1 MPTGTPSRTLDLTRP
16 GIIEASAGTGKT
28 FTVAEIFLALLRGEK
43 TYSTEKKSDEPA
55 IDISEKTFPR
65 VREILVVTFTEAATA
80 ELRKRLREKIREAI
94 GDADKNA
101 LAPEVRTALRL
112 ADEEFDEAAICTIH
126 GFCMRVLKEFGL
138 ATSRLNNVLSS
149 SGDELSRFTSRW
161 RAKKIAEGNT
171 DFFHVDAGTL
181 RSVLSKR
188 IERQDIVPVKP
199 AADNDSEATRAL
211 FLAATEAFAEWEK
224 QRASARDISYAEI
237 LTTVR
242 DELRAS
248 HALAKKIATRFRYA
262 FVDEF
267 QDTDPVQWE
276 IFKRIF
282 LENNRPIFCVGDPK
296 QAIFEFRGGDVRT
309 YRTAREDL
317 KKAGNGNALTLGEN
331 WRSEPETIAAFNE
344 IFAFDKKVFPK
355 ISAGSGK
362 DKKSISPS
370 FHDFLEY
377 QPTAFP
383 QAKSDEDSGVPAIV
397 LKVADPETN
406 KDSAQKIIFSQ
417 LVEDIADLVKNRGV
431 PAQDI
436 AVLVSENKDATEL
449 RARLAEQKIP
459 VSTTA
464 RGNILCEPCAQDFAE
479 LLRAMLS
486 PRDTPRLRR
495 VLLSPFFAGTQNELL
510 SFDENDAEI
519 SEKFERVQADFV
531 AAHERWQRAGFL
543 PAFAELA
550 GNYKFFQ
557 NIATLPNPRPLFANI
572 FHLLEKIHA
581 TEQNG
586 KLSPRALVDTF
597 SSMIAAAKPAD
608 DSEDLQLRADSDEPA
623 VSILTVHKSKG
634 LEFKIVFLPTLW
646 DKDLLSLKL
655 PAFAKKNNAD
665 GTTEMIFDS
674 RGRSKKSEE
683 FLSACLDTELAN
695 SACNFYVALTRA
707 RSRVVIYHALKS
719 PSSTSL
725 PWDSYQKHILREA
738 GFFDIE
744 NPTENALPHWK
755 KIPLSDKLPETIF
768 PKGKNSAGAKKNSGE
783 SSDGSDFLSDSSANK
798 RFADAEKTL
807 EKLRR
812 NTEGVFSFSSL
823 MRTVE
828 TEDFSRD
835 DEPTEA
841 DDSTEKSSAR
851 TAEKSAVPEENP
863 AFPQTEFF
871 ALPAGK
877 DFGTLVHLIF
887 EKTNFRAR
895 ENLDELLDGYVS
907 LLPNDEKE
915 PIPERKSKLKK
926 MVEGCLTLPLTEKKF
941 RLESLAE
948 TDFSREMEFQFPL
961 KRSRTIYENLAEVF
975 RAWGGIYAETAERL
989 WHDAKSSSAPKLNIA
1004 GMMLGVIDL
1013 AFKADGK
1020 FYILDWK
1027 TNQITKEKTLSHAE
1041 LREEIVVHGY
1051 ALQWSIYALALRKFL
1066 QKSLG
1071 ENYVHDRDF
1080 GGIVYLFVR
1089 WLAPFF
1095 DAGTLTNAHLD
1106 ELSKVLVSE

>member
-1 MPTGTPSRTLDLTRP
+1 MPTGTTSRTLDLTRP

-28 FTVAEIFLALLRGEK
+28 FTVAEIFLALLCGEK
-43 TYSTEKKSDEPA
+43 IYSTEKKSDETA
-55 IDISEKTFPR
+55 IDVSEKTFPR
-65 VREILVVTFTEAATA
+65 VREILVVTFTEAATT
-80 ELRKRLREKIREAI
+80 ELRKRLREKIREALA
-94 GDADKNA
+94 DADKNPLSA
-101 LAPEVRTALRL
+101 EVRTALRL

-138 ATSRLNNVLSS
+138 ATSRLDNVLTS
-149 SGDELSRFTSRW
+149 SGDELSRFISRW

-171 DFFHVDAGTL
+171 DFFRVDTGTL
-181 RSVLSKR
+181 RSVLAKR

-199 AADNDSEATRAL
+199 ATGDSPASAKDHAL
-211 FLAATEAFAEWEK
+211 FLVATEAFSEWEK
-224 QRASARDISYAEI
+224 QRASARDISYSEI
-237 LTTVR
+237 LTTLR

-248 HALAKKIATRFRYA
+248 LTLAKKIATRFRYA

-309 YRTAREDL
+309 YRAAREDL
-317 KKAGNGNALTLGEN
+317 KKAGGGNALTLGEN

-344 IFAFDKKVFPK
+344 IFAFDEKVFPK

-362 DKKSISPS
+362 DKKFISPRLS
-370 FHDFLEY
+370 KTLEY

-383 QAKSDEDSGVPAIV
+383 RAKTGKDSGVPAIV
-397 LKVADPETN
+397 LKVSESETT
-406 KDSAQKIIFSQ
+406 KKSARENIFPK
-417 LVEDIADLVKNRGV
+417 LVEDIADLVKNRAV

-436 AVLVSENKDATEL
+436 AVLVSTNEEATSL
-449 RARLAEQKIP
+449 RALLAEQKIP

-464 RGNILCEPCAQDFAE
+464 RGNVLCEPCAQDLAE

-486 PRDTPRLRR
+486 PRDTSRLRR
-495 VLLSPFFAGTQNELL
+495 VLLSPFFAGTQDELL
-510 SFDENDAEI
+510 SFDENDSEK
-519 SEKFERVQADFV
+519 SEKFERVQEDFV
-531 AAHERWQRAGFL
+531 AAHERWQQAGFL

-550 GNYKFFQ
+550 ANYKFFQ

-586 KLSPRALVDTF
+586 KLSPRALADTF
-597 SSMIAAAKPAD
+597 SSMIVAAKPAD
-608 DSEDLQLRADSDEPA
+608 DSEDLQLRADSDDPA
-623 VSILTVHKSKG
+623 VRILTVHKSKG

-655 PAFAKKNNAD
+655 PVFTKKNNAT
-665 GTTEMIFDS
+665 GSSEMIFDS
-674 RGRSKKSEE
+674 NGRSAKSEE

-707 RSRVVIYHALKS
+707 RSRVVIYHAMKS
-719 PSSTSL
+719 NGSS
-725 PWDSYQKHILREA
+725 WDSYQKHILREA
-738 GFFDIE
+738 GFFDVE
-744 NPTENALPHWK
+744 NSTENALPHWK
-755 KIPLSDKLPETIF
+755 KIPLFAELPETIF
-768 PKGKNSAGAKKNSGE
+768 PKLKKFSGAKKTSEE
-783 SSDGSDFLSDSSANK
+783 SRDDADFISDSAANE
-798 RFADAEKTL
+798 RFALAEKTL

-835 DEPTEA
+835 DEPTDA
-841 DDSTEKSSAR
+841 DDS
-851 TAEKSAVPEENP
+851 AEKSPANADEKSATPEEIS

-871 ALPAGK
+871 TLPAGK

-887 EKTNFRAR
+887 EKTNFRTR
-895 ENLDELLDGYVS
+895 ENLDELLNNYVS

-915 PIPERKSKLKK
+915 PLPERKLKLRK

-941 RLESLAE
+941 CLETLAE

-961 KRSRTIYENLAEVF
+961 KRSHTIYENLAEVF
-975 RAWGGIYAETAERL
+975 RGWGGIYAETAARL
-989 WHDAKSSSAPKLNIA
+989 WLDAKSNSAPKLNIA
-1004 GMMLGVIDL
+1004 GMMSGVIDL

-1027 TNQITKEKTLSHAE
+1027 TNQITQEKTLSHAE
-1041 LREEIVVHGY
+1041 LREEIAVHGY

-1071 ENYVHDRDF
+1071 KNYVHDRDF

-1095 DAGTLTNAHLD
+1095 DEKTLTNAHLD